1 MEKTLIILKPDA
13 VDRRLVGT
21 ILSRF
26 ERKGLQIVAMK
37 MTVIAPETAAKHY
50 SDHQGKHFY
59 PALVEFMTGGP
70 VVLLVLA
77 GDRAISVARKMM
89 GRTAG
94 FEAEPGTIRGD
105 FGISGQFNLIHGSDS
120 REAAEKE
127 IQLFFSPE
135 DMQEFTHSDAHWLET
150 PDG

>member
-26 ERKGLQIVAMK
+26 ESKGLQMIAMK
-37 MTVIAPETAAKHY
+37 MTVISPETAARHY
-50 SDHQGKHFY
+50 SDHEGKHFY

-70 VVLLVLA
+70 VVLLVLVA
-77 GDRAISVARKMM
+77 DHAISVARKMM
-89 GRTAG
+89 GKTAG
-94 FEAEPGTIRGD
+94 ADAEPGTIRGD

-120 REAAEKE
+120 PEAAEKE
-127 IQLFFSPE
+127 ISLFFSPE
-135 DMQEFTHSDAHWLET
+135 EILEFAHSDGRWLET
-150 PDG
+150 PDD